1 MRMTPLAYKVL
12 GVIERTGSIS
22 AREALLE
29 LDINSSSL
37 TRRISEIQDSGTP
50 IVAERKVNERTGK
63 RYTRYSLREV
73 HA

>member
-1 MRMTPLAYKVL
+1 MTPLAYKVL

-37 TRRISEIQDSGTP
+37 TRRITEIKNSGTP
-50 IVAERKVNERTGK
+50 IRAERKHNDRTGA
-63 RYTRYSLREV
+63 RYTRYSLEV

>member
-1 MRMTPLAYKVL
+1 MTPLAFKVL
-12 GVIERTGSIS
+12 AVMERTGSIS

-37 TRRISEIQDSGTP
+37 TRRITEIQEAGTP
-50 IVAERKVNERTGK
+50 IYAERKTNERTGK